1 MQASEQKL
9 HIIQML
15 LLLNN
20 QKYLKQIESILI
32 EAIQM
37 EESLSVEKEAN
48 WEIGLD
54 YNDYI
59 TKTNFKEWIQDCE
72 EGELI
77 PKETFIQDFL
87 QWKNIFVKE
96 EFVV

>member
-48 WEIGLD
+48 W
-54 YNDYI
+54 
-59 TKTNFKEWIQDCE
+59 
-72 EGELI
+72 
-77 PKETFIQDFL
+77 
-87 QWKNIFVKE
+87 
-96 EFVV
+96 